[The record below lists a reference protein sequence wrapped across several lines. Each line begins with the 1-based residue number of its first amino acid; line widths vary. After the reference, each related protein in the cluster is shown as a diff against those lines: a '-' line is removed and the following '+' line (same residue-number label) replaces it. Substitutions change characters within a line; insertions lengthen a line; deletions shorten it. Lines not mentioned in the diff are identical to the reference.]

1 MALKRKAAT
10 RRKLLVQKL
19 GHVRKDELKRL
30 RAGRTKRYESRGELA
45 QGGMG
50 VVLSVWDKLLRRPLA
65 MKIQPTQGPDGTE
78 EAVARFLR
86 EAQVAAQ
93 LQHPGV
99 IPILDV
105 GIDERRRLYY
115 TMPLIEGRDLKVMF
129 DQAHAEPQGRSLT
142 RALFALV
149 KVCEVVSYAHS
160 REVIHGDLKPANVL
174 LGRFGE
180 IYVLDWGLA
189 TLDSESLPEGVVSGT
204 PSYMAPER
212 AEGRVSLQSD
222 VYSLGAM
229 LYRLLAGRSPYA
241 PRHGREDPKKTL
253 ELIRRGPAT
262 PLQRLAPDAAPELLA
277 ACERAM
283 AREPEQRHANAAEL
297 AAELQDFLVGRVA
310 SGQPA
315 RRQR

>member
-1 MALKRKAAT
+1 MALKRRAT
-10 RRKLLVQKL
+10 ARSKVLVPKL

-30 RAGRTKRYESRGELA
+30 RAGRSKRYERRGESA

-65 MKIQPTQGPDGTE
+65 MKLQPTQGPDGTE

-86 EAQVAAQ
+86 EAKVAAQ

-99 IPILDV
+99 IPILDIGV
-105 GIDERRRLYY
+105 DERGRLYY
-115 TMPLIEGRDLKVMF
+115 TMPLIEGRDLRSIF
-129 DQAHAEPQGRSLT
+129 DKAHTESQGRSLT
-142 RALFALV
+142 RALFALL
-149 KVCEVVSYAHS
+149 KVCEVVGYAHS
-160 REVIHGDLKPANVL
+160 RKVIHGDLKPANVM

-189 TLDSESLPEGVVSGT
+189 TLESETLPEGVVSGT

-212 AEGRVSLQSD
+212 AEGRVSFRSD

-241 PRHGREDPKKTL
+241 PRHGRDDAKKTL

-262 PLQRLAPDAAPELLA
+262 PLQRLAPDAPPELLA

-283 AREPEQRHANAAEL
+283 ARAPEARQASAGEL

-310 SGQPA
+310 GRPPA
-315 RRQR
+315 RRRR